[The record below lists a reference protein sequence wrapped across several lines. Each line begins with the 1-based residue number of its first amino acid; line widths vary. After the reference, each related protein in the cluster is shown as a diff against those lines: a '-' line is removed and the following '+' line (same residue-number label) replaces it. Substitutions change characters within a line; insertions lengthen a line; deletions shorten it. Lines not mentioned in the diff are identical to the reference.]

1 VCVFE
6 EREREGECRRREGME
21 IDQTETLQQT
31 RDFFHTVLNT
41 HTQREGEE
49 RERDKRGRER
59 CVRKSQRGKRE
70 KDTG

>member
-1 VCVFE
+1 
-6 EREREGECRRREGME
+6 ME